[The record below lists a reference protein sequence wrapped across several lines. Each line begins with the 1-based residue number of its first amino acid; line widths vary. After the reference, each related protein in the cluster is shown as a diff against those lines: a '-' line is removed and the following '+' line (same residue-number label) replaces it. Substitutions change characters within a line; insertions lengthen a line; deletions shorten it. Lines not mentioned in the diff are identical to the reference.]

1 MDTILQT
8 ASRNKSE
15 HCAPNCGVA
24 KTIKIIGSKW
34 TLLILHNIME
44 GNNRFGVLQ
53 RQLPG
58 ISTKTLSVRLQEME
72 RDGIIERK
80 VYAEVPLHVEYFLT
94 SKGRSLKGIIDQM
107 ADWGQHTT

>member
-1 MDTILQT
+1 ME
-8 ASRNKSE
+8 K
-15 HCAPNCGVA
+15 HCGKHCGVA

-44 GNNRFGVLQ
+44 GNNRFGQLLRVLE
-53 RQLPG
+53 G

-72 RDGIIERK
+72 RDGIITRK

-94 SKGRSLKGIIDQM
+94 AKGMSLHGIIDQL
-107 ADWGQHTT
+107 AAWGDSTLQA